1 MRLLVKL
8 LFTIWFNQ
16 NFSYSLY
23 RCNMDYSSSNEM
35 SAALAWAPVDDGP
48 MQLGRVV
55 CISGAQV
62 IVVLDKSVC
71 GAGASYELRKGALI
85 KMIADNSIVFGMVTG
100 LSIPVPDSS
109 DEQAEVFL
117 GELDLVGE
125 AHIDGGEFRRGVSAH
140 PALGEPVYAATDID
154 LQSVYQP
161 NRASMIQIGTVYQA
175 DHRPA
180 LISVDGLLGKHF
192 TIVGTTGSGKSCSV
206 ALLLQRIL
214 EVNNKAHILLLDP
227 HSEYAAA
234 FGDKA
239 ELLTPANLELPF
251 WLLTADEIREVV
263 AGGQRNGE
271 FVPEAL
277 TILQELIPFARKS
290 FFRSTNSGVADS
302 FITVDTPV
310 PYSLRELGRLIDEQM
325 GKLDKA
331 QPNGPYRWL
340 KNRLETLRAD
350 SRFGFMFGGM
360 TVRDNMAEIIS
371 RIFRIPVG
379 EKPITI
385 VDLSGVPS
393 EILNVVVSVLSR
405 MTFDFAL
412 WSRGAVPILLV
423 CEEAHRYAPAD
434 AAAGFEPTKE
444 ALARIA
450 KEGRKY
456 GVSLAI
462 VTQRPSEI
470 APTILSQCNTLIAFR
485 MTSVKD
491 QEIVRGI
498 VTDSAFGLLDFL
510 PSLGNGEAIIAGE
523 AVTVPQRIRLAQ
535 LDPDKKPRS
544 ATATFSDAW
553 KAELADT
560 AAVAEVVDRW
570 RRQVR

>member
-1 MRLLVKL
+1 
-8 LFTIWFNQ
+8 
-16 NFSYSLY
+16 
-23 RCNMDYSSSNEM
+23 MDYSSSTELV
-35 SAALAWAPVDDGP
+35 SSLAWTPVDDSP
-48 MQLGRVV
+48 TQLGRVV

-62 IVVLDKSVC
+62 VVVLDKNVC
-71 GAGASYELRKGALI
+71 GAGASHELNKGALI
-85 KMIADNSIVFGMVTG
+85 KMIGDDGLVFGMVTG
-100 LSIPVPDSS
+100 LSIPVPDATGDQS
-109 DEQAEVFL
+109 EVLL

-125 AHIDGGEFRRGVSAH
+125 ARMDGSDFRRGVSIH
-140 PALGEPVYAATDID
+140 PALGEPVYAASDTD
-154 LQSVYQP
+154 LQSVYHP

-214 EVNNKAHILLLDP
+214 DENNKAHILLLDP

-234 FGDKA
+234 FGSQA
-239 ELLTPANLELPF
+239 EVLTPANLELPF

-263 AGGQRNGE
+263 AGGQRDSE

-277 TILQELIPFARKS
+277 TILQELIPSARKS
-290 FFRSTNSGVADS
+290 FYRSANPGSSDS

-310 PYSLRELGRLIDEQM
+310 PYSLRELMRLIDEQM

-340 KNRLETLRAD
+340 RNRLETLRAD

-379 EKPITI
+379 DKPITI

-393 EILNVVVSVLSR
+393 EILNVVVSVISR

-412 WSRGAVPILLV
+412 WSRAAVPILLV

-434 AAAGFEPTKE
+434 ANAGFEPTKD

-485 MTSVKD
+485 MTSVRD

-523 AVTVPQRIRLAQ
+523 AVTVPQRVRLQQ
-535 LDPDKKPRS
+535 LEPGRKPRS
-544 ATATFSDAW
+544 ATAVFSDAW
-553 KAELADT
+553 KTDIADT
-560 AAVAEVVDRW
+560 AGVAEVIERW

>member
-1 MRLLVKL
+1 MD
-8 LFTIWFNQ
+8 FNTTPD
-16 NFSYSLY
+16 LA
-23 RCNMDYSSSNEM
+23 SS
-35 SAALAWAPVDDGP
+35 LAWTPVDTGP
-48 MQLGRVV
+48 VQLGRVV

-62 IVVLDKSVC
+62 IVVLDKRVC
-71 GAGASYELRKGALI
+71 GAGSPYELRKGALI
-85 KMIADNSIVFGMVTG
+85 KMIADASIVFGMVTG

-109 DEQAEVFL
+109 DEDQEVLL

-125 AHIDGGEFRRGVSAH
+125 ANMDGSEFRRGVSAH
-140 PALGEPVYAATDID
+140 PALGEPVFAASDID
-154 LQSVYQP
+154 LVAVYQP
-161 NRASMIQIGTVYQA
+161 TGNTMIDVGTIYQA

-180 LISVDGLLGKHF
+180 LISIDGLLGKHF
-192 TIVGTTGSGKSCSV
+192 TIVGTTGSGKSCAV
-206 ALLLQRIL
+206 ALLLQKL
-214 EVNNKAHILLLDP
+214 LAENDKAHILLLDP

-234 FGDKA
+234 FGEGA
-239 ELLTPANLELPF
+239 EVLTPSNLELPF
-251 WLLTADEIREVV
+251 WLLNAEEICEVV
-263 AGGQRNGE
+263 AGTNRDGE
-271 FVPEAL
+271 FVAEGL
-277 TILQELIPFARKS
+277 TILQELVPLARRS
-290 FFRSTNSGVADS
+290 FFKSSNTGAVDT
-302 FITVDTPV
+302 FITVDTPT
-310 PYSLRELGRLIDEQM
+310 PYSLRELVRLVDEQM
-325 GKLDKA
+325 GKLDKS
-331 QPNGPYRWL
+331 QPLGPYRWL
-340 KNRLETLRAD
+340 KGRIEMLRAD

-379 EKPITI
+379 TKPITI
-385 VDLSGVPS
+385 MDLSGVPS

-412 WSRGAVPILLV
+412 WSRGAVPVLLV

-434 AAAGFEPTKE
+434 SAAGFEPTKE

-470 APTILSQCNTLIAFR
+470 APTILSQCNTMIAFR

-491 QEIVRGI
+491 QDVIRGI

-523 AVTVPQRIRLAQ
+523 AVTVPQRVRLHM
-535 LDPDKKPRS
+535 LEDGKRPRS
-544 ATATFSDAW
+544 ATAKFSNAW
-553 KAELADT
+553 KNELGGVAD
-560 AAVAEVVDRW
+560 VQEVVDRW

>member
-1 MRLLVKL
+1 
-8 LFTIWFNQ
+8 
-16 NFSYSLY
+16 
-23 RCNMDYSSSNEM
+23 MDYTNTTDLSSS
-35 SAALAWAPVDDGP
+35 LAWAPVDDGP
-48 MQLGRVV
+48 VQLGRVV

-62 IVVLDKSVC
+62 IVVLDKNVC
-71 GAGASYELRKGALI
+71 GAGATFELRKGALI
-85 KMIADNSIVFGMVTG
+85 KMIADSSTVFGMVTG

-109 DEQAEVFL
+109 NEDQEVFL

-125 AHIDGGEFRRGVSAH
+125 ASIEGGDFRRGVSAH
-140 PALGEPVYAATDID
+140 PALGEPVYAASDED
-154 LQSVYQP
+154 LQKVYHP
-161 NRASMIQIGTVYQA
+161 NRSSMIQIGTVYQA

-180 LISVDGLLGKHF
+180 LISIDGLLGKHF

-214 EVNNKAHILLLDP
+214 AENNKAHILLLDP

-234 FGDKA
+234 FGGLA
-239 ELLTPANLELPF
+239 EVLSPANLELPF
-251 WLLTADEIREVV
+251 WLLNADEICEVV
-263 AGGQRNGE
+263 GGSHKESE

-277 TILQELIPFARKS
+277 TILQELIPSARKS
-290 FFRSTNSGVADS
+290 FFKSTNAGTPDS

-310 PYSLRELGRLIDEQM
+310 PYSLRELTRLIDEQL

-331 QPNGPYRWL
+331 QPIGPYRWL
-340 KNRLETLRAD
+340 KNRIETLRAD

-360 TVRDNMAEIIS
+360 AVRDNMAEIIS

-379 EKPITI
+379 DKPITI

-434 AAAGFEPTKE
+434 SAAGFEPTKD

-523 AVTVPQRIRLAQ
+523 AVTVPQRIRMQ
-535 LDPDKKPRS
+535 KLDDDKKPRS
-544 ATATFSDAW
+544 ATATFSNAW
-553 KAELADT
+553 KDELGGVKD
-560 AAVAEVVDRW
+560 VAEVVDRW

>member
-1 MRLLVKL
+1 
-8 LFTIWFNQ
+8 
-16 NFSYSLY
+16 
-23 RCNMDYSSSNEM
+23 MDFISSNDLTT
-35 SAALAWAPVDDGP
+35 SLAWTPVDDGP
-48 MQLGRVV
+48 VQLGRVV

-62 IVVLDKSVC
+62 VVILDKRVC
-71 GAGASYELRKGALI
+71 GAGASHELRKGALI
-85 KMIADNSIVFGMVTG
+85 KMIADTSIVFGMVTG
-100 LSIPVPDSS
+100 LSIPVPDSN
-109 DEQAEVFL
+109 AEDQEVLL

-125 AHIDGGEFRRGVSAH
+125 AHVDGGEFRRGVSAH
-140 PALGEPVYAATDID
+140 PALGEPVYAASDAD
-154 LQSVYQP
+154 LEKVYQP
-161 NRASMIQIGTVYQA
+161 NRQSMIQIGTVYQA

-180 LISVDGLLGKHF
+180 LVSIDGLLGKHF
-192 TIVGTTGSGKSCSV
+192 TIVGTTGSGKSCAV
-206 ALLLQRIL
+206 ALLLQKIL
-214 EVNNKAHILLLDP
+214 QENNKAHVVLLDP

-234 FGDKA
+234 FGDAA
-239 ELLTPANLELPF
+239 EVLTPANLELPF
-251 WLLTADEIREVV
+251 WLLNAEEISEVV
-263 AGGQRNGE
+263 SGGNRDGE
-271 FVPEAL
+271 FVTEGL
-277 TILQELIPFARKS
+277 TTLQELIPQARRS
-290 FFRSTNSGVADS
+290 FFKSSNNGAPDS
-302 FITVDTPV
+302 FITVDTPT
-310 PYSLRELGRLIDEQM
+310 PYSLRELVRLVDEHM

-331 QPNGPYRWL
+331 QPIGPYRWL
-340 KNRLETLRAD
+340 KNRLEILRAD
-350 SRFGFMFGGM
+350 SRFAFMFGGM

-379 EKPITI
+379 TKPITI

-434 AAAGFEPTKE
+434 NAAGFEPTKE

-470 APTILSQCNTLIAFR
+470 AQTILSQCNTMIAFR

-491 QEIVRGI
+491 QEVVRGI

-523 AVTVPQRIRLAQ
+523 AVTVPQRVRLQ
-535 LDPDKKPRS
+535 MLEDSKRPRS
-544 ATATFSDAW
+544 ATAKFSDAW
-553 KAELADT
+553 KSELADMN
-560 AAVAEVVDRW
+560 AVQDVVDRW

>member
-1 MRLLVKL
+1 
-8 LFTIWFNQ
+8 
-16 NFSYSLY
+16 
-23 RCNMDYSSSNEM
+23 MDYVSSTDLST
-35 SAALAWAPVDDGP
+35 ALAWTPVDDGP
-48 MQLGRVV
+48 VQLGRVV

-62 IVVLDKSVC
+62 VVVLDKRVC
-71 GAGASYELRKGALI
+71 GAGAPYELRKGALI
-85 KMIADNSIVFGMVTG
+85 KMIADSSIVFGMVTG
-100 LSIPVPDSS
+100 LSIPVPDTA
-109 DEQAEVFL
+109 DEDQEILL

-125 AHIDGGEFRRGVSAH
+125 AHMDGGEFRRGVSAH
-140 PALGEPVYAATDID
+140 PALGEPLYAATDSD
-154 LQSVYQP
+154 LEKVYQP
-161 NRASMIQIGTVYQA
+161 TRNQMIQVGTVYQA

-180 LISVDGLLGKHF
+180 LISIDGLLGKHF
-192 TIVGTTGSGKSCSV
+192 TIVGTTGSGKSCAV
-206 ALLLQRIL
+206 ALLLQKVL
-214 EVNNKAHILLLDP
+214 AENNKAHIVLLDP

-234 FGDKA
+234 FGESA
-239 ELLTPANLELPF
+239 EVLTPANLELPF
-251 WLLTADEIREVV
+251 WLLNAEEISEVV
-263 AGGQRNGE
+263 AGTNRDGE
-271 FVPEAL
+271 FVTEGL
-277 TILQELIPFARKS
+277 TTLQELIPLARRS
-290 FFRSTNSGVADS
+290 FFKSSNNGTPDS
-302 FITVDTPV
+302 FITVDTPT
-310 PYSLRELGRLIDEQM
+310 PYSLRELIRLVDEHM

-331 QPNGPYRWL
+331 QPIGPYRWL
-340 KNRLETLRAD
+340 KGRLEMLRAD
-350 SRFGFMFGGM
+350 SRFAFMFGGM

-379 EKPITI
+379 TKPITI

-434 AAAGFEPTKE
+434 TAAGFEPTKE

-470 APTILSQCNTLIAFR
+470 APTILSQCNTMIAFR

-491 QEIVRGI
+491 QEVVRGI

-523 AVTVPQRIRLAQ
+523 AVTVPQRVRLEM
-535 LDPDKKPRS
+535 LEDGKRPRS
-544 ATATFSDAW
+544 ATAIFSNAW
-553 KAELADT
+553 KTELGDVN
-560 AAVAEVVDRW
+560 AVQEVVDRW

>member
-1 MRLLVKL
+1 
-8 LFTIWFNQ
+8 
-16 NFSYSLY
+16 
-23 RCNMDYSSSNEM
+23 MDYTSSSDL
-35 SAALAWAPVDDGP
+35 STSLAWTPVDDGP
-48 MQLGRVV
+48 VQLGRVV

-71 GAGASYELRKGALI
+71 GAGAPYELRKGALI
-85 KMIADNSIVFGMVTG
+85 KMIADTSTVFGMVTG
-100 LSIPVPDSS
+100 LSIPVPDTHGE
-109 DEQAEVFL
+109 EQEVFL

-125 AHIDGGEFRRGVSAH
+125 AHVDGGDFRRGVSSH
-140 PALGEPVYAATDID
+140 PALGEPVYAASDSD

-161 NRASMIQIGTVYQA
+161 NRDSMIQIGTVYQA

-180 LISVDGLLGKHF
+180 LISIDGLLGKHF

-214 EVNNKAHILLLDP
+214 AENNKAHILLLDP

-234 FGDKA
+234 FGGLA
-239 ELLTPANLELPF
+239 EVLTPSNLELPF
-251 WLLTADEIREVV
+251 WLLNADEICEVV
-263 AGGQRNGE
+263 AGGRREGE

-277 TILQELIPFARKS
+277 TILQELVPSARRS
-290 FFRSTNSGVADS
+290 FFKSTNAGVPDS

-310 PYSLRELGRLIDEQM
+310 PYSLRELTRLIDEQM

-340 KNRLETLRAD
+340 KNRIETLRAD

-434 AAAGFEPTKE
+434 SAAGFEPTKE

-462 VTQRPSEI
+462 VTQRTSEI

-510 PSLGNGEAIIAGE
+510 PSLGNGEAIVAGE
-523 AVTVPQRIRLAQ
+523 AVSVPQRIRLAK

-544 ATATFSDAW
+544 ATAVFSDAW
-553 KAELADT
+553 KGELGDVK
-560 AAVAEVVDRW
+560 AVAEVVDRW